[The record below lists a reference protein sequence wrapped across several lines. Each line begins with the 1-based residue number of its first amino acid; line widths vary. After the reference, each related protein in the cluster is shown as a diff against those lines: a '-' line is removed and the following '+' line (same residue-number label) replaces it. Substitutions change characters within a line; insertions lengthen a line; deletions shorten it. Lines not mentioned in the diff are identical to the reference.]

1 MGVVFLF
8 VSVSPLLAQPGPNA
22 TPARTA
28 ELGLSFG
35 FTAVHRPEMW
45 SAVTSHAFGG
55 SATLLRPAAGTWTTA
70 GRRGLRPPP
79 LEGLELAFTS
89 AGGPGVGPQA
99 HAVWIVRHPL
109 SQRSAFEAGTGI
121 GWAFA
126 PYDPDLRPGNF
137 ILGSHLNAALRLGL
151 LTTPFPHLRLGLA
164 FTHLSNGSFAQ
175 PNLGTN
181 LLTAR
186 AALVLPSPPPHPQP
200 QSQSQPQPQPQPQ
213 SQPQSQ
219 SQPQLS
225 LFTGAREAGLPD
237 SKRHIVGGLQAAYTH
252 PVRGSAVCLR
262 ATGGLTVN
270 SSLRATHVDGPTESL
285 RDWVQPHVAAGLE
298 WPYGRARFVLAYG
311 TVFLN
316 TDRILGKRLL
326 LAELGWRLSP
336 HIEAVA
342 GLRAFG
348 FRADFPYVGVA
359 WMLPRHSGQ
368 VSPKAARNT
377 SRSDVPTTPL
387 PSKSS
392 GHTGAA
398 GT

>member
-1 MGVVFLF
+1 VKQHLAVVVFLF

-55 SATLLRPAAGTWTTA
+55 SATLLRPAAGAWTTA

-79 LEGLELAFTS
+79 LEGLELAFSS

-186 AALVLPSPPPHPQP
+186 AALVLPSPPPQTQTQPPSPTQTPTQP
-200 QSQSQPQPQPQPQ
+200 QS
-213 SQPQSQ
+213 
-219 SQPQLS
+219 QLS

-237 SKRHIVGGLQAAYTH
+237 SKRHIVGGLQATYTH

-285 RDWVQPHVAAGLE
+285 RDWVQPHLAAGLE

-359 WMLPRHSGQ
+359 MMLPRHSGQ

-392 GHTGAA
+392 GHTGAT

>member
-8 VSVSPLLAQPGPNA
+8 VSVSPLLAQPGPDP

-55 SATLLRPAAGTWTTA
+55 SATLLRPAAGAWTTA

-151 LTTPFPHLRLGLA
+151 FTTPFPHLRLGLA

-186 AALVLPSPPPHPQP
+186 AALILPTLKLNLNLNLNLKLNLNLNLNSPSSPAPAKPASP
-200 QSQSQPQPQPQPQ
+200 TASGTS
-213 SQPQSQ
+213 S
-219 SQPQLS
+219 
-225 LFTGAREAGLPD
+225 AG
-237 SKRHIVGGLQAAYTH
+237 SKR
-252 PVRGSAVCLR
+252 
-262 ATGGLTVN
+262 
-270 SSLRATHVDGPTESL
+270 PT
-285 RDWVQPHVAAGLE
+285 
-298 WPYGRARFVLAYG
+298 
-311 TVFLN
+311 
-316 TDRILGKRLL
+316 RI
-326 LAELGWRLSP
+326 P
-336 HIEAVA
+336 C
-342 GLRAFG
+342 
-348 FRADFPYVGVA
+348 
-359 WMLPRHSGQ
+359 
-368 VSPKAARNT
+368 
-377 SRSDVPTTPL
+377 
-387 PSKSS
+387 
-392 GHTGAA
+392 GAA
-398 GT
+398 PSASEPQED